1 MNRDEMLKALT
12 AMDFYAVDMALY
24 LNTHPDDREA
34 LARYNSV
41 INEANSLRRDYEN
54 QYGPM
59 YSFRSASASPWQWI
73 NDPWPWQSQFN
84 FMLGG
89 VDR

>member
-1 MNRDEMLKALT
+1 MSRDEMLKALT

-34 LARYNSV
+34 LARYNAI
-41 INEANSLRRDYEN
+41 INEANSLRRDYES

-59 YSFRSASASPWQWI
+59 YSFRSASANPWQWM

-89 VDR
+89 DDR

>member
-34 LARYNSV
+34 LARYNTV
-41 INEANSLRRDYEN
+41 VNEANALRRDYEA
-54 QYGPM
+54 QFGPM
-59 YSFRSASASPWQWI
+59 YSYRSTSASPWQWK
-73 NDPWPWQSQFN
+73 NDPWPWQYQFN

-89 VDR
+89 DDR